1 MISRVVANDV
11 DNRSCRA
18 ARVVEIGKAVGE
30 TWSKMQQ
37 GRRRLFGHAAI
48 AVRHA
53 GRHALEQSQHRPHAP
68 DPVECGD
75 EMHFRCARI

>member
-1 MISRVVANDV
+1 MISRVIADDV
-11 DNRSCRA
+11 DNRRRGA
-18 ARVVEIGKAVGE
+18 ARVVEIGKTVGE
-30 TWSKMQQ
+30 TWSEMQQ
-37 GRRRLFGHAAI
+37 GRRRLFSHAAI

-53 GRHALEQSQHRPHAP
+53 GRHALEQGQHGPHAA